1 MKLLISYYID
11 KNNRLFEITR
21 TDKLIKFRLLTD
33 KPVKQIEQRYII
45 DKLNEIELEL
55 LNIP

>member
-1 MKLLISYYID
+1 MKLISYYID
-11 KNNRLFEITR
+11 KNNRIFEITR

-45 DKLNEIELEL
+45 DKLNELELEL

>member
-1 MKLLISYYID
+1 MKLISYYID